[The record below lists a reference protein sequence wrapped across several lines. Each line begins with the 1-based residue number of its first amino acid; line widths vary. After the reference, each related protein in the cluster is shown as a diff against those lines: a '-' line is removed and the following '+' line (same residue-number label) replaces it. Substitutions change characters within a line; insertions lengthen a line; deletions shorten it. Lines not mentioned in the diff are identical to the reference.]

1 MLRSGKKEHRKQVQT
16 RYTLCGVH
24 CVKVS
29 LQNINKFILTFTLA
43 RCIIS
48 MIAIAIDHFLLTT
61 TKKFNRYAI
70 SRKEVKTMKTTNTT
84 KTVATTNATE
94 NKQATFSA
102 LLETYA
108 SEHEKGTNTSTYTQ
122 ALENLATAVAYSVLK
137 KCIDT
142 SYNET
147 LVSIRHELTRDK
159 KNIANAVYCSEHAT
173 KLAYNSNGDLTQ
185 VIVDNDCKKALTT
198 LASATLGDGLDLVND
213 AIVAILE
220 ETEKQLARG
229 EKLDLEKVYTVRR
242 LNKKI
247 WIKLEDSIK
256 GWETVETTPIREI
269 YKAVRRS
276 INSSRAL
283 ATDPRNGYSYIEDL
297 SKDNK
302 TGETSTIYRRLTKYA
317 DLGGYATDYNNA
329 CTFYTVDSETV
340 KDTDELLTA
349 MNLTKRQAQILELRQ
364 RGYGYKAIA
373 TYLGVTQRAV
383 AKTVQAIQTK
393 ALAIGLEP
401 K

>member
-1 MLRSGKKEHRKQVQT
+1 MKK
-16 RYTLCGVH
+16 
-24 CVKVS
+24 
-29 LQNINKFILTFTLA
+29 
-43 RCIIS
+43 
-48 MIAIAIDHFLLTT
+48 
-61 TKKFNRYAI
+61 
-70 SRKEVKTMKTTNTT
+70 TNTT
-84 KTVATTNATE
+84 KTVATTNATQ

-108 SEHEKGTNTSTYTQ
+108 SEHEKGTNTTTYTQ

-159 KNIANAVYCSEHAT
+159 KNIENTIYCSEHAT
-173 KLAYNSNGDLTQ
+173 KLAYNVNGDLTQ
-185 VIVDNDCKKALTT
+185 VVIDNDCKKALTT
-198 LASATLGDGLDLVND
+198 LASATYGDGLDLVND

-220 ETEKQLARG
+220 ETEKQLVRG
-229 EKLDLEKVYTVRR
+229 EKIDLEKVYTVRR
-242 LNKKI
+242 LNKKV
-247 WIKLEDSIK
+247 WIKSEDSVK

-297 SKDNK
+297 SKDSE

-317 DLGGYATDYNNA
+317 NLGGYATDYNNA
-329 CTFYTVDSETV
+329 CTFYTVDNETV

-349 MNLTKRQAQILELRQ
+349 LNLTKRQAQVLNLRQ
-364 RGYGYKAIA
+364 SGYGKKAIA
-373 TYLGVTQRAV
+373 TYLGINPKSVYETM
-383 AKTVQAIQTK
+383 QAIQKK
-393 ALAIGLEP
+393 ALASGCFNSETLERYTS